1 MTMRLPVANHRVLAL
16 SVLTLLPA
24 RPLLGQTTAL
34 QEPEVTVGFEF
45 PLTIQS
51 IMRGAELVGQAPTGV
66 RWTDDGQW
74 IYFRWLPGGQAWH
87 EERDLYRVP
96 ATGGEPERLDDEAA
110 DSLAVHFSGGDVSA
124 DHAWRVTSVEG
135 DLYLVERATGSVRRL
150 TRTTEAESSPAF
162 SGDDQQVFFRRNG
175 NLYSLTRADGAVRQ
189 LTDVRSGPAPKDDE
203 PAEGHKGFL
212 EEQQRELFEHVR
224 VAEERDERRE
234 ADQDR
239 REAERPEP
247 LYLDS
252 IERVQALAPDPTGA
266 FVVATVTK
274 PAQDATQ
281 TLVPRWVTTSGYTED
296 SQVRAKVGDEQS
308 EARIALIDVET
319 GGATWLDLTASDAEE
334 GDEPAAEAEADE
346 PGAVEGA
353 GAAEGAGAGEGAGGA
368 EATRQSG
375 AKTPALAVARFAG
388 WNDEGTHGLLFAVDF
403 DYKAWRLYALEAAT
417 GELTLLDSH
426 EDEAWVGGP
435 CFPRFGGGCLGWFPD
450 DAPVSADGPR
460 AWYVSEETG
469 YAHLYAIDVDG
480 SDRRQLTSGEWE
492 VQSVTIP
499 EGRDRF
505 LLHTSEVSPFD
516 LHPWRMEFDGARRT
530 QVLAGEG
537 SYRTTPSP
545 GGDRLAVLVSRS
557 NRPPELFVSDN
568 DIDSAL
574 DQVTVSPTAEWL
586 TFPWIQPEIVRVEAR
601 DGTGVPARIYRP
613 SDVGARANGAGVV
626 FVHGA
631 GYLHNVHNWWSSYY
645 REYMFHHFLAANG
658 YTVLDIDYR
667 GSAGYGRDWRTAIY
681 RHMGGWDLSD
691 QVDGAGY
698 LASAE
703 GVDPGRIGIY
713 GGSYGGFITLMAL
726 FTEPDVFAAGAA
738 LRSVTDWA
746 HYNHWYT
753 SRILN
758 LPDGDEEAYRRSS
771 PIYFADGLKGHLLI
785 AHGMYDTNVHFSD
798 VVRLAQRLIE
808 LGKENWEMAVY
819 PVENHGFVEP
829 TSWTDEYRRIFELFQ
844 RSIGTQAAGSA
855 DGE

>member
-1 MTMRLPVANHRVLAL
+1 MYRMLAL
-16 SVLTLLPA
+16 AALTSLPA
-24 RPLLGQTTAL
+24 MPLSGQPTAL
-34 QEPEVTVGFEF
+34 QEPEAAARFEF
-45 PLTIQS
+45 PLNIQS
-51 IMRGAELVGQAPTGV
+51 IMRGTELVGQAPTGV
-66 RWTDDGQW
+66 RWTDDGEW
-74 IYFRWLPGGQAWH
+74 IYFRWLPGGHEWH

-96 ATGGEPERLDDEAA
+96 AAGGEPQELEDEAA
-110 DSLAVHFSGGDVSA
+110 DSLAVHISGGDLSP
-124 DHAWRVTSVEG
+124 DRAWRVTSVED
-135 DLYLVERATGSVRRL
+135 DLYLVERATGSVQRL
-150 TRTTEAESSPAF
+150 TETTEAEGSPAF
-162 SGDDQQVFFRRNG
+162 SGDGESVFFRRDD
-175 NLYSLTRADGAVRQ
+175 NLYALTRTDGSVRQ
-189 LTDVRSGPAPKDDE
+189 LTDIRSGPAPKDDE
-203 PAEGHKGFL
+203 PAQGHKGFL

-224 VAEERDERRE
+224 VAEERDDRQEAEQERRE
-234 ADQDR
+234 AG
-239 REAERPEP
+239 RPEP
-247 LYLDS
+247 LYVDAP
-252 IERVQALAPDPTGA
+252 ERVQSLAASPTGE
-266 FVVATVTK
+266 FVIATVTK
-274 PAQDATQ
+274 PAGDATQ
-281 TLVPRWVTTSGYTED
+281 TLVPRWVTSSGYTEEND
-296 SQVRAKVGDEQS
+296 VRAKVGDEQS
-308 EARIALIDVET
+308 EARIALIEVATGET
-319 GGATWLDLTASDAEE
+319 TWLDLTAPDGEESDESSPEA
-334 GDEPAAEAEADE
+334 GD
-346 PGAVEGA
+346 
-353 GAAEGAGAGEGAGGA
+353 
-368 EATRQSG
+368 QSG
-375 AKTPALAVARFAG
+375 AEEAPALAVARFAG
-388 WNDEGTHGLLFAVDF
+388 WNDRGTHGLLFAVDF
-403 DYKAWRLYALEAAT
+403 DYKTWRLYALDAAS

-426 EDEAWVGGP
+426 YDEAWVGGP
-435 CFPRFGGGCLGWFPD
+435 CFARFGGGCLGWFPD
-450 DAPVSADGPR
+450 DAAVAADGPR
-460 AWYVSEETG
+460 AWYVSEGTG
-469 YAHLYAIDVDG
+469 YAHLYAIDADG

-516 LHPWRMEFDGARRT
+516 LHPWRMEFDGRSRT
-530 QVLAGEG
+530 QVLEGEG

-545 GGDRLAVLVSRS
+545 DGDRLAVLVSRA
-557 NRPPELFVSDN
+557 NRPPELFVGDN
-568 DIDSAL
+568 DIDADL
-574 DQVTVSPTAEWL
+574 EQLTASPTAEWL
-586 TFPWIQPEIVRVEAR
+586 TFPWIQPEIVRFEAR

-613 SDVGARANGAGVV
+613 SDVGARPNGAGVV

-691 QVDGAGY
+691 QVDGARY

-726 FTEPDVFAAGAA
+726 FTEPDAFAAGAA

-758 LPDGDEEAYRRSS
+758 LPDDDEEAYHRSS

-808 LGKENWEMAVY
+808 LGKEKWEMAVY
-819 PVENHGFVEP
+819 PVENHGFEEP
-829 TSWTDEYRRIFELFQ
+829 TSWTDEYRRIFLLFE
-844 RSIGTQAAGSA
+844 RSIGDPTAGSA
-855 DGE
+855 DGD